1 MMQEWEPSAGIDE
14 LCARAALLAE
24 VRAFLSSRGLLE
36 VDTPLL
42 GRFAITDPTV
52 ELFEVA
58 TSDGTRFLQSS
69 PEYAMK
75 RLLASGSGD
84 IFQLGK
90 VFRSGEYGGRHN
102 PEFVMLEWYR
112 VDWTHYQ
119 LMREVAELF
128 AETLGLSAWQIWSL
142 EALIHNFCQINL
154 HDATELELKVAAVNA
169 GIDVI
174 GDLDKL
180 DYLDLL
186 MTHVVEPGIA
196 TWGLIFVV
204 DFLEQQAAL
213 SRVIKQSGNPVAARF
228 EAYVNGVELA
238 NGYWEESDPD
248 VLTRRFEADNRL
260 RDLRGQATR
269 EIDERLISASR
280 AGLPD
285 CAGVAV
291 GFDRLLMLSQGRSEL
306 SQVMPFSW
314 PLA

>member
-1 MMQEWEPSAGIDE
+1 MSEWEPSAGIDE
-14 LCARAALLAE
+14 LRARAAMLFE
-24 VRAFLSSRGLLE
+24 VRAFLSSRSVLE
-36 VDTPLL
+36 VDTALL
-42 GRFAITDPTV
+42 GQFAITDPNI

-58 TSDGTRFLQSS
+58 TPDGARFLQSS

-90 VFRSGEYGGRHN
+90 VFRSGEHGGRHN

-119 LMREVAELF
+119 LMREVAELI
-128 AETLGLSAWQIWSL
+128 AQTLRLSTWQIWSV
-142 EALIHNFCQINL
+142 EALLDHFCQINL
-154 HDATELELKVAAVNA
+154 HDATELELKVAAENA
-169 GIDVI
+169 GIDVV

-196 TWGLIFVV
+196 TWGLVFIV

-213 SRVIKQSGNPVAARF
+213 SRIIERGGNSVAARF
-228 EAYVNGVELA
+228 EAYVHGVELA
-238 NGYWEESDPD
+238 NGYWEESDAD
-248 VLTRRFEADNRL
+248 VLVGRFEADNGL
-260 RDLRGQATR
+260 RASRGQPVR
-269 EIDERLISASR
+269 EIDQRLISASR
-280 AGLPD
+280 AGVPN

-291 GFDRLLMLSQGRSEL
+291 GFDRLLMLAQGHSEL

>member
-1 MMQEWEPSAGIDE
+1 MSEWEPSAGIDE
-14 LCARAALLAE
+14 LRARAALLAK
-24 VRAFLSSRGLLE
+24 VRAFMSSRSVLE
-36 VDTPLL
+36 VDTPSL
-42 GRFAITDPTV
+42 GQFAITDPNI

-58 TSDGTRFLQSS
+58 TPDGTRFLQSS

-90 VFRSGEYGGRHN
+90 VFRSGEHGGRHN

-112 VDWTHYQ
+112 IDWTHYQ
-119 LMREVAELF
+119 LMREVAELI
-128 AETLGLSAWQIWSL
+128 AETLRLSTWQIWSL
-142 EALIHNFCQINL
+142 DSLLDHFCQINL
-154 HDATELELKVAAVNA
+154 HDATKLELKVAAENA
-169 GIDVI
+169 GIDVV

-196 TWGLIFVV
+196 SWGLVFIV

-213 SRVIKQSGNPVAARF
+213 SRIIERGDNSVAARF
-228 EAYVNGVELA
+228 EAYVHGIELA

-248 VLTRRFEADNRL
+248 VLMGRFEADNDQRVS
-260 RDLRGQATR
+260 RGQPVR

-280 AGLPD
+280 AGVPD

-291 GFDRLLMLSQGRSEL
+291 GFDRLLMLARRRSEL

>member
-1 MMQEWEPSAGIDE
+1 MSEWEPSAGIDE
-14 LCARAALLAE
+14 LRTRAAMLAR
-24 VRAFLSSRGLLE
+24 VRAFLSSRSVLE
-36 VDTPLL
+36 VDTPSL
-42 GRFAITDPTV
+42 GQFAITDPNI

-58 TSDGTRFLQSS
+58 TPDGTRFLQSS

-90 VFRSGEYGGRHN
+90 VFRSGEHGRRHN

-112 VDWTHYQ
+112 IDWTHYQ
-119 LMREVAELF
+119 LMREVAELI
-128 AETLGLSAWQIWSL
+128 AETLRLSTWQIWSL
-142 EALIHNFCQINL
+142 GALLDHFCQINL
-154 HDATELELKVAAVNA
+154 HDATELELKVAAENA
-169 GIDVI
+169 GIDVV

-196 TWGLIFVV
+196 SWGLVFIV

-213 SRVIKQSGNPVAARF
+213 SRVIERGGHLVAARF
-228 EAYVNGVELA
+228 EAYVHGVELA

-248 VLTRRFEADNRL
+248 VLVGRFAADN
-260 RDLRGQATR
+260 DLRVSRGQPVR

-280 AGLPD
+280 AGVPD

-291 GFDRLLMLSQGRSEL
+291 GFDRLLMLAQGRSDL

-314 PLA
+314 SLA

>member
-1 MMQEWEPSAGIDE
+1 MSEWEPSAGIDD
-14 LCARAALLAE
+14 LRARAAMLSE
-24 VRAFLSSRGLLE
+24 VRAFLSSRSVLE
-36 VDTPLL
+36 VDTPVL
-42 GRFAITDPTV
+42 GQVAITAPNT

-58 TSDGTRFLQSS
+58 TPDGARFLQSA

-90 VFRSGEYGGRHN
+90 VFRSGEHGGRHN

-119 LMREVAELF
+119 LMREVAELI
-128 AETLGLSAWQIWSL
+128 AQTLRLSTWQIWSF
-142 EALIHNFCQINL
+142 EALLDHFCQINL
-154 HDATELELKVAAVNA
+154 HDATELELKVAAENA
-169 GIDVI
+169 GIDVV

-196 TWGLIFVV
+196 SWGLVFIV

-213 SRVIKQSGNPVAARF
+213 SRIIERGGNSVAARF
-228 EAYVNGVELA
+228 EAYVHGVELA
-238 NGYWEESDPD
+238 NGYWEESDAD
-248 VLTRRFEADNRL
+248 VLVGRFEADNGL
-260 RDLRGQATR
+260 RASRGQPVR
-269 EIDERLISASR
+269 EIDQRLISASR
-280 AGLPD
+280 AGVPN

-291 GFDRLLMLSQGRSEL
+291 GFDRLLMLAQGHSEL
-306 SQVMPFSW
+306 AKVMPFSW

>member
-1 MMQEWEPSAGIDE
+1 MSEWEPSAGIDE
-14 LCARAALLAE
+14 LRARAAMLAD
-24 VRAFLSSRGLLE
+24 VRAFMSSRSVME
-36 VDTPLL
+36 VDTPSL
-42 GRFAITDPTV
+42 GQFAITDPNI

-90 VFRSGEYGGRHN
+90 VFRSGEHGGRHN

-119 LMREVAELF
+119 LIREVAELI
-128 AETLGLSAWQIWSL
+128 AETLWLSTWQIWSL
-142 EALIHNFCQINL
+142 DALLEHFCQINL
-154 HDATELELKVAAVNA
+154 HDATKLELKVAAENA
-169 GIDVI
+169 GIDAV
-174 GDLDKL
+174 GGLDKL

-196 TWGLIFVV
+196 SWGLVFIV

-213 SRVIKQSGNPVAARF
+213 SRVIERGGNRVAARF
-228 EAYVNGVELA
+228 ETYVRGVELA

-248 VLTRRFEADNRL
+248 VLEGRFEADNGL
-260 RDLRGQATR
+260 RASRGQVVR
-269 EIDERLISASR
+269 KIDGRLISASR
-280 AGLPD
+280 AGVPD

-291 GFDRLLMLSQGRSEL
+291 GFDRLLMLAQGRSAL
-306 SQVMPFSW
+306 SQVIPFSW

>member
-1 MMQEWEPSAGIDE
+1 MSEWEPSAGIDE
-14 LCARAALLAE
+14 LRARAAMLFE
-24 VRAFLSSRGLLE
+24 VRAFLSSRSVLE
-36 VDTPLL
+36 VDTALL
-42 GRFAITDPTV
+42 GQFAITDPNI

-58 TSDGTRFLQSS
+58 TPDGARFLQSS

-90 VFRSGEYGGRHN
+90 VFRSGEHGGRHN

-119 LMREVAELF
+119 LMREVAELI
-128 AETLGLSAWQIWSL
+128 AQTLRLSTWQIWSF
-142 EALIHNFCQINL
+142 EALLDHFCQINL
-154 HDATELELKVAAVNA
+154 HDATELELKVAAENA
-169 GIDVI
+169 GIDVV

-196 TWGLIFVV
+196 TWGLVFIV

-213 SRVIKQSGNPVAARF
+213 SRIIERCGNSVAARF

-248 VLTRRFEADNRL
+248 VLVGRFEADNGL
-260 RDLRGQATR
+260 RASRGQPVR
-269 EIDERLISASR
+269 EIDQRLISATR
-280 AGLPD
+280 AGVPN

-291 GFDRLLMLSQGRSEL
+291 GFDRLLMLAQGHSEL

>member
-1 MMQEWEPSAGIDE
+1 MSEWEPSAGIDE
-14 LCARAALLAE
+14 LRARAAMLAD
-24 VRAFLSSRGLLE
+24 VRAFMSSRSVME
-36 VDTPLL
+36 VDTPSL
-42 GRFAITDPTV
+42 GQFAITDPNI

-90 VFRSGEYGGRHN
+90 VFRSGEHGGRHN

-119 LMREVAELF
+119 LIREVAELI
-128 AETLGLSAWQIWSL
+128 AETLRLSTWQIWSL
-142 EALIHNFCQINL
+142 DALLEHFCQINL
-154 HDATELELKVAAVNA
+154 HDATKLELKVAAENA
-169 GIDVI
+169 DIDVV

-196 TWGLIFVV
+196 SWGLVFIV

-213 SRVIKQSGNPVAARF
+213 SRIIERGGNSVAARF
-228 EAYVNGVELA
+228 EAYVHGVELA
-238 NGYWEESDPD
+238 NGYWEESDPNI
-248 VLTRRFEADNRL
+248 LTKRFEADNGL
-260 RDLRGQATR
+260 RASRGQPVR

-280 AGLPD
+280 AGVPD

-291 GFDRLLMLSQGRSEL
+291 GFDRLLMLAQGRSEL

-314 PLA
+314 SLA

>member
-1 MMQEWEPSAGIDE
+1 MSEWEPSAGIYE
-14 LCARAALLAE
+14 LRARAAMLAE
-24 VRAFLSSRGLLE
+24 VRAFMSSRSVME
-36 VDTPLL
+36 VDTPSL
-42 GRFAITDPTV
+42 GQFAITDPNI

-58 TSDGTRFLQSS
+58 TPDGTRFLQSS

-84 IFQLGK
+84 IFQLGR
-90 VFRSGEYGGRHN
+90 VFRSGEHGGRHN

-119 LMREVAELF
+119 LMREVAELI
-128 AETLGLSAWQIWSL
+128 AETLRLSTWQIWSL
-142 EALIHNFCQINL
+142 DALLDHFCQINL
-154 HDATELELKVAAVNA
+154 HDAAELELKVAAENA
-169 GIDVI
+169 GIDVV

-196 TWGLIFVV
+196 SWGLVFIV

-213 SRVIKQSGNPVAARF
+213 ARIIERGGDSVAARF
-228 EAYVNGVELA
+228 EAYVHGVELA
-238 NGYWEESDPD
+238 NGYWEESDPNI
-248 VLTRRFEADNRL
+248 LTKRFEADNGL
-260 RDLRGQATR
+260 RASRGQPVR

-280 AGLPD
+280 AGVPD

-291 GFDRLLMLSQGRSEL
+291 GLDRLLMLAQGRSEL

-314 PLA
+314 SLA

>member
-1 MMQEWEPSAGIDE
+1 MSDWEPSAGIDE
-14 LCARAALLAE
+14 LRARAALLAG
-24 VRAFLSSRGLLE
+24 VRAFLSSRGVLE

-42 GRFAITDPTV
+42 GRFAITDPNI

-58 TSDGTRFLQSS
+58 TPDGTRFLQSS

-90 VFRSGEYGGRHN
+90 VFRSGEHGGRHN

-112 VDWTHYQ
+112 VGWTHYQ
-119 LMREVAELF
+119 LMREVAELI
-128 AETLGLSAWQIWSL
+128 AETLRLSTWQIWSL
-142 EALIHNFCQINL
+142 EALFDHFCQINL
-154 HDATELELKVAAVNA
+154 HAATELELKVAVMNA
-169 GIDVI
+169 RIDVV

-196 TWGLIFVV
+196 SWGLVFIV
-204 DFLEQQAAL
+204 DFPKQQAAL
-213 SRVIKQSGNPVAARF
+213 SRIIERGDNPVAARF
-228 EAYVNGVELA
+228 EAYVHGVELA

-248 VLTRRFEADNRL
+248 ILTKRFEADNGL
-260 RDLRGQATR
+260 RASRGQATR

-280 AGLPD
+280 AGVPD

-291 GFDRLLMLSQGRSEL
+291 GFDRLLMLAQGQSEL

>member
-1 MMQEWEPSAGIDE
+1 MSEWEPSAGIDE
-14 LCARAALLAE
+14 LRARAAMLAE
-24 VRAFLSSRGLLE
+24 VRAFLSSRGVLE
-36 VDTPLL
+36 VDTPSL
-42 GRFAITDPTV
+42 GQFAITDPNI

-58 TSDGTRFLQSS
+58 TPDGTRFLQSS

-90 VFRSGEYGGRHN
+90 VFRSGEHGGRHN

-112 VDWTHYQ
+112 IDWTHYQ
-119 LMREVAELF
+119 LMREVAELI
-128 AETLGLSAWQIWSL
+128 AETLRLSTWQIWSL
-142 EALIHNFCQINL
+142 DALLDHFCQINL
-154 HDATELELKVAAVNA
+154 QDATKLELKVAAENA
-169 GIDVI
+169 GIDAV

-180 DYLDLL
+180 DYLNLL

-196 TWGLIFVV
+196 SWGLVFIV

-213 SRVIKQSGNPVAARF
+213 SRVIERGGNSVAARF
-228 EAYVNGVELA
+228 EAYVHGVELA

-248 VLTRRFEADNRL
+248 VLVGRFAADN
-260 RDLRGQATR
+260 DLRVSRGQPVR

-280 AGLPD
+280 AGVPD

-291 GFDRLLMLSQGRSEL
+291 GFDRLLMLAQGHSDL

>member
-1 MMQEWEPSAGIDE
+1 MFEWKPSAGIEE
-14 LCARAALLAE
+14 LRARAALLAE
-24 VRAFLSSRGLLE
+24 VRAFLSSRGILE

-42 GRFAITDPTV
+42 GRFAITDPNI

-58 TSDGTRFLQSS
+58 TPDGTRFLQSS

-90 VFRSGEYGGRHN
+90 VFRFGEYGGRHN

-119 LMREVAELF
+119 LIREVAELI
-128 AETLGLSAWQIWSL
+128 ADILRLSTWQIWSL
-142 EALIHNFCQINL
+142 EALFDHFCQIDL
-154 HDATELELKVAAVNA
+154 RDVTELELKVAVANV
-169 GIDVI
+169 GIDVV

-196 TWGLIFVV
+196 SWGLVFII

-213 SRVIKQSGNPVAARF
+213 ARIIERGGNSVAARF
-228 EAYVNGVELA
+228 EAYVHGVELA

-248 VLTRRFEADNRL
+248 ILTKRFEADNGL
-260 RDLRGQATR
+260 RASRGQAVR
-269 EIDERLISASR
+269 EIDERLISALR
-280 AGLPD
+280 AGVPD

-291 GFDRLLMLSQGRSEL
+291 GFDRLLMLAQAQSEL
-306 SQVMPFSW
+306 SRIMPFSW